1 MAMLAC
7 IGTAQAQQ
15 ISVEDAQ
22 TIAQQWLTRGEK
34 NVRVKMAAQPVRLAH
49 TMKSTADDAT
59 NLYVFNRTGDG
70 FVIIAGDE
78 RVGSQILGF
87 SDEGEFN
94 PDYMPDALRD
104 LMCEYNGQIDLIK
117 QNEPEVSHNG
127 RGPKMADWDGTIR
140 PQFHDVHGG
149 KGPLLTTYW
158 VQDAPYNWEVARQI
172 AGVENPEGMTKA
184 ELDKA
189 LAPPTGCVITA
200 LCQIMNYHKWPVKGT
215 GSYSYKEY
223 RGAHS
228 NYTTGT
234 DISSNFSDHTYDWA
248 HMRDE
253 YEGIYSENEQDKA
266 SGKYNKTE
274 GNAVALLMYDVGVSL
289 NTRYGHNKES
299 AGKDKDGK
307 DIGRNVKGTGGR
319 EYDITTSL
327 VKYFGYASTLK
338 AVARGNISGQSTSNY
353 TDAEWEAMLVNEID
367 NNRPVFMTGAYAD
380 NHESHAYVCDGYA
393 YGNKDDKLYFHVNWG
408 WGEYGNGPDDDEH
421 HYMFNGYFLSTAF
434 TYHTPY
440 YPEGDKDYKEYEW
453 AYKQYAIIGIQ
464 PDKGDYWYD
473 WTNYADNARGTGGT
487 YNHTQQQAFTNKE
500 IILCNVYGRLSK
512 DGKYREIKV
521 GDWGKGYYS
530 TNGVEA
536 HFIINNETGEVVTP
550 RFYTGYTYKDTG
562 KKVYA
567 SSPEESPK
575 YNSSWTP
582 SVKVNQ
588 TPCDWKG
595 QYGFVSQEGVFVK
608 ALTLNLG
615 YCYEMI
621 DATTKKATYT
631 GWSETAPD
639 VLKLQPLQYTTTV
652 SSANIATLCLDYNAW
667 LPLKTSQPT
676 DRINAYYVTD
686 NNDGTVKLNKLAGSI
701 IPQGVPV
708 IIQAEE
714 GDWWF
719 QESVTDEPTDVIE
732 GNLLKGTIDAHK
744 FTDAELD
751 NVYFLQV
758 RDSSPVFNKAKLSG
772 TDPDMTDA
780 DMTIAAHKAWLEYPT
795 SSASGTP
802 NQLTIDGFTTD
813 IQRLIDDADMGS
825 AKRYNLAGQQVG
837 NDYHGIVIVNGKKYL
852 R

>member
-1 MAMLAC
+1 MKHNFRLSLFTMAMLALSS
-7 IGTAQAQQ
+7 TAQAQQ
-15 ISVEDAQ
+15 ISMEDAQ

-34 NVRVKMAAQPVRLAH
+34 NSNVKLAAHPVTLAH
-49 TMKSTADDAT
+49 TMKSATDNAT
-59 NLYVFNRTGDG
+59 NIYVFNRDKHG

-78 RVGSQILGF
+78 RVESQILGF
-87 SDEGEFN
+87 CDDGEFN
-94 PDYMPDALRD
+94 PDIMPDALRD
-104 LMCEYNGQIDLIK
+104 LMGAYNEQIDIIK
-117 QNEPEVSHNG
+117 KVEPEVSHNG
-127 RGPKMADWDGTIR
+127 KGPKQWT
-140 PQFHDVHGG
+140 PQFHDVTNIH
-149 KGPLLTTYW
+149 GPLLTTYW
-158 VQDAPYNWEVARQI
+158 VQAAPYNWEVARQI
-172 AGVENPEGMTKA
+172 AGVKNPEGMTEAKLN
-184 ELDKA
+184 EA

-223 RGAHS
+223 RGANS
-228 NYTTGT
+228 DYTTGT
-234 DISSNFSDHTYDWA
+234 NIHTGNDISSNFAEHTYDWA

-253 YEGIYSENEQDKA
+253 YEGIYFENAPDKA

-274 GNAVALLMYDVGVSL
+274 GDAVALLMYDVGVSL

-299 AGKDKDGK
+299 AGKDEDGN
-307 DIGRNVKGTGGR
+307 DLGPNVKGTGGS
-319 EYDITTSL
+319 EYDITTAL
-327 VKYFGYASTLK
+327 VKYFGYASTVK
-338 AVARGNISGQSTSNY
+338 ARARGNISGKSTSNY
-353 TDAEWEAMLVNEID
+353 TDAEWEAMLVNEIN
-367 NNRPVFMTGAYAD
+367 NNRPVFMTGANA
-380 NHESHAYVCDGYA
+380 NNTESHAYVCDGYA
-393 YGNKDDKLYFHVNWG
+393 YGKSDNELYFHVNWG
-408 WGEYGNGPDDDEH
+408 WGKYGDGTDKYL
-421 HYMFNGYFLSTAF
+421 YMYNGYFLSTAF
-434 TYHTPY
+434 KYHSPTDEQQY
-440 YPEGDKDYKEYEW
+440 YVY

-500 IILCNVYGRLSK
+500 IILCNVYGRLSR

-530 TNGVEA
+530 KNGVEA

-639 VLKLQPLQYTTTV
+639 VLKLQPLQYTATV

-667 LPLKTSQPT
+667 LPLKTNWQSET
-676 DRINAYYVTD
+676 DRIKAYYVTD
-686 NNDGTVKLNKLAGSI
+686 NNDGTVKFNKLEGSI

-714 GDWWF
+714 GDCWF
-719 QESVTDEPTDVIE
+719 QESVTDEPTDVIK
-732 GNLLKGTIDAHK
+732 GNLLKGTIDAHQ
-744 FTDAELD
+744 FTDEELR

-758 RDSSPVFNKAKLSG
+758 RDSSPVFLKAKKNS
-772 TDPDMTDA
+772 DSA
-780 DMTIAAHKAWLEYPT
+780 KMTIGAHKAWLEYDGGTNAPT
-795 SSASGTP
+795 
-802 NQLTIDGFTTD
+802 QLLTDGFASD
-813 IQRLIDDADMGS
+813 IQRLIDDADMGN

-837 NDYHGIVIVNGKKYL
+837 NSYHGIIIVNGKKYL